1 MLYSWDGSCRTSAY
15 TSSVSIKR
23 VTIRQKVIWWRSRSL
38 GFRARSPGGE
48 PGRLEAGDFEA
59 FAGPARVAA
68 SLPREADDK
77 VDPQS

>member
-1 MLYSWDGSCRTSAY
+1 M
-15 TSSVSIKR
+15 
-23 VTIRQKVIWWRSRSL
+23 
-38 GFRARSPGGE
+38 RSPGGE